1 MNQLTSIQK
10 QAIYNITMLM
20 MMVDG
25 HIVAPEAEYWKKV
38 GKLLNMSETEM
49 HSAATMD
56 RTAALTA
63 LRSMT
68 ARNKII
74 AIKIFAEMM
83 MADGK
88 VDAREKQ
95 LLDNLFDAINV
106 QQATKQLEGLEK
118 IEDIVAPYGR

>member
-25 HIVAPEAEYWKKV
+25 RIAAPEAEYWKKV
-38 GKLLNMSETEM
+38 GTLLNMSETEM

-106 QQATKQLEGLEK
+106 QQAAMQLEGLEK